1 MMTSQKAYREPI
13 FKEKSIEKCFKRGE
27 RDKSHNDIE
36 IMIFNNQ
43 RQGVVHMTVI
53 YTSKLRKSGNSNV
66 LTIPKE
72 LIKKLDISE
81 GQPIA
86 FTVVNGQIV
95 LEAVKLVANESDI
108 LSIANQVSKQYDSA
122 LNNLVNR

>member
-1 MMTSQKAYREPI
+1 
-13 FKEKSIEKCFKRGE
+13 
-27 RDKSHNDIE
+27 
-36 IMIFNNQ
+36 
-43 RQGVVHMTVI
+43 MTVI

>member
-1 MMTSQKAYREPI
+1 MTSQKAYREPI